1 MHVTDAGRVET
12 RSTPPTARNPS
23 DTAEMNLPQT
33 TENEEKTHLKKPGGM
48 LKPANSSKTSLL
60 NNF

>member
-12 RSTPPTARNPS
+12 RSTPPTARNSS

-33 TENEEKTHLKKPGGM
+33 TENEEKTHLKSQGGCSN
-48 LKPANSSKTSLL
+48 LQIVQ
-60 NNF
+60 NFVAE

>member
-1 MHVTDAGRVET
+1 
-12 RSTPPTARNPS
+12 
-23 DTAEMNLPQT
+23 MNLPQT
-33 TENEEKTHLKKPGGM
+33 TENEEEKTHLKKSGGM